1 MSLSEIKEKTNWTH
15 VVIGVSSSLL
25 TLAIVAVVA
34 VCFCGFRYR
43 NIVLLN
49 SEQVVKEEVQST
61 VTIPEAELLTQLHQ
75 KGILMTPA
83 EYTGHLA
90 TYYDTLVAFL
100 AVFFVIFSIF
110 GYLGV
115 RSMSRKE
122 VAQVAKDVV
131 ADSYE
136 LRTGIKSMIM
146 GEIDENMVH
155 AEDYDATIA
164 EINERLD
171 KCVYAEDPLPEQK
184 MTIADPKELKKN
196 GSKRKK
202 NSDSPS

>member
-1 MSLSEIKEKTNWTH
+1 M
-15 VVIGVSSSLL
+15 SSSLL

-184 MTIADPKELKKN
+184 MTIADPKEPKKN

>member
-83 EYTGHLA
+83 EYTGPMPGM
-90 TYYDTLVAFL
+90 DINTLGRS
-100 AVFFVIFSIF
+100 SIWV
-110 GYLGV
+110 LMAL
-115 RSMSRKE
+115 S
-122 VAQVAKDVV
+122 
-131 ADSYE
+131 
-136 LRTGIKSMIM
+136 
-146 GEIDENMVH
+146 
-155 AEDYDATIA
+155 
-164 EINERLD
+164 
-171 KCVYAEDPLPEQK
+171 
-184 MTIADPKELKKN
+184 
-196 GSKRKK
+196 
-202 NSDSPS
+202 NSLI